1 MGVDGLDSPS
11 CVKGI
16 SGLSLLLPN
25 YLRFI
30 QKLYQKQQNRSKPES
45 VNHNK
50 NKEVR
55 GPHRWDTDG
64 LFAFSS

>member
-25 YLRFI
+25 YLRI
-30 QKLYQKQQNRSKPES
+30 VHSKVVSKATKPFQAGKRE
-45 VNHNK
+45 
-50 NKEVR
+50 
-55 GPHRWDTDG
+55 PHQI
-64 LFAFSS
+64 